1 MKDTTISF
9 LFKQR
14 KISEETYFYCF
25 LNKINNI
32 SEIDINSIPKTLTC
46 VYNELS
52 EMFTCDDKE
61 QFYNNIKNNIASNCN
76 KTSTEVFNKEGGL
89 SDIKL
94 IYDKA
99 IQGLSGRATNQ
110 FNVLRRHFTTD
121 YELYYFLLQ
130 FTDGLAID
138 NIKGIGEKTQHE
150 LKLVAL
156 KYRNLLGNTVL
167 YEMEKHRTQKKHHE
181 KAAFLGKDI
190 WKDLRYLLEEA
201 QKNVDINTRI
211 CLSYIR
217 YKYPKDEEFYSYI
230 FRFNDEN
237 VLPEISKRINKETIL
252 QIISIANELR
262 EYTRQYFTTYLP
274 GNNLYCINWKILW
287 RFIQPVINEMSDMN
301 RFIVSRLLNGIA
313 SFSNV
318 TDIDI
323 FIRETK
329 ETDIH
334 SYNSNN
340 RLELNMLYCII
351 KNLISVQINILRV
364 EDLIL
369 IDKLKWI
376 AEDMI
381 SPSKSE
387 NIGNIKNK
395 LGYFPVF
402 KAIEAYISSMSYK
415 RRNILLGLVNIYEN
429 QIFKTEKELSIFFYS
444 SLKNIVD
451 IRTSAINNIKKYVET
466 LIEKDYIDLSY
477 YTIDRVKHINEKEE
491 TIFSET
497 FISWILCLIN
507 NDKEQTIYLRDRLL
521 NNKKLENI

>member
-61 QFYNNIKNNIASNCN
+61 QFYNNIKDNIAFNCN

-99 IQGLSGRATNQ
+99 IQGLSGRTTNQ
-110 FNVLRRHFTTD
+110 LNVLRRHFTTD

-138 NIKGIGEKTQHE
+138 NIKGIGERTQHE

-156 KYRNLLGNTVL
+156 TYRNLLENTVL

-181 KAAFLGKDI
+181 KAAFLGKNI

-237 VLPEISKRINKETIL
+237 VHPEISKRINKETIL

-274 GNNLYCINWKILW
+274 ENNLYCIN
-287 RFIQPVINEMSDMN
+287 
-301 RFIVSRLLNGIA
+301 
-313 SFSNV
+313 
-318 TDIDI
+318 
-323 FIRETK
+323 
-329 ETDIH
+329 
-334 SYNSNN
+334 
-340 RLELNMLYCII
+340 
-351 KNLISVQINILRV
+351 
-364 EDLIL
+364 
-369 IDKLKWI
+369 
-376 AEDMI
+376 
-381 SPSKSE
+381 
-387 NIGNIKNK
+387 
-395 LGYFPVF
+395 
-402 KAIEAYISSMSYK
+402 
-415 RRNILLGLVNIYEN
+415 
-429 QIFKTEKELSIFFYS
+429 
-444 SLKNIVD
+444 
-451 IRTSAINNIKKYVET
+451 
-466 LIEKDYIDLSY
+466 
-477 YTIDRVKHINEKEE
+477 
-491 TIFSET
+491 
-497 FISWILCLIN
+497 
-507 NDKEQTIYLRDRLL
+507 
-521 NNKKLENI
+521 